1 MKNNE
6 PVLYSQNL
14 SRINDVKINLS
25 YCQKLIQNAVTEFNK
40 IAPVTVRELEG
51 LFNNL
56 RVTQIDRLEELVK
69 NKLVEGKEGNISGL
83 QLDTERLKE
92 LIVLPDLTG
101 IIAALD
107 KFSLMI
113 ESETISAP
121 DVIYWD
127 FYSID
132 KNGKVKIAAD
142 AMDILTKNYK
152 MYAETTEQKQ
162 RLTDVLKICETLK
175 QFSITNPGINPS
187 EICNNNLVEFADNE
201 FLPGPQFISTGR
213 I

>member
-14 SRINDVKINLS
+14 SRISDVRINLEYS
-25 YCQKLIQNAVTEFNK
+25 RELIQNAVIEFSK
-40 IAPVTVRELEG
+40 IAPVTVTELQG

-56 RVTQIDRLEELVK
+56 RVTQLDRLEDLIK
-69 NKLVEGKEGNISGL
+69 CKLVEGKEGSVSGL
-83 QLDTERLKE
+83 QLDTARLKE

-107 KFSLMI
+107 KFSLLI

-121 DVIYWD
+121 DVIYWV
-127 FYSID
+127 FYSQD

-142 AMDILTKNYK
+142 AMEVLTKSFK
-152 MYAETTEQKQ
+152 AFAETPEQKQ

-175 QFSITNPGINPS
+175 QFSITNPGINPN
-187 EICNNNLVEFADNE
+187 EICNPKLIEYGNGQ
-201 FLPGPQFISTGR
+201 FLHNPYFIVKGQ